1 MSNVSGVL
9 CQVLVQARPGLDNDN
24 DADDGIDE
32 RKRRS
37 IADLDDGNGSN
48 GGDNRNRRSIDGI
61 HSGSWSNRSFDD
73 RKKRSLFD
81 SRSSFSRS
89 RSSFSR
95 FD

>member
-37 IADLDDGNGSN
+37 IDDIDDGSN
-48 GGDNRNRRSIDGI
+48 SNDGDN
-61 HSGSWSNRSFDD
+61 
-73 RKKRSLFD
+73 RKKRSVDDMHSGGD
-81 SRSSFSRS
+81 SNGNDKRKKRSMYQSRGSFSRG
-89 RSSFSR
+89 SFSNSR
-95 FD
+95 D